1 MPQLPIMQ
9 RAANTTRVIKKLMP
23 QDPGARR
30 WATEFGDKLLC
41 VRYRVDTERQRRQT
55 TVELIVDEAPTLG
68 SARVGLRITW
78 AEKEL
83 RQRVKEAGGKWHAGP
98 GLWMLPLGIAR
109 QLGLAERIVGGH
121 E

>member
-1 MPQLPIMQ
+1 MPQVPMP
-9 RAANTTRVIKKLMP
+9 RAATATRVIKKLMP

-30 WATEFGDKLLC
+30 WAAEFGDKLLC

-55 TVELIVDEAPTLG
+55 TVELVVDEAPTLG

-83 RQRVKEAGGKWHAGP
+83 RQCVKEAGGKWDATA
-98 GLWMLPLGIAR
+98 GLWMLPLGTAR
-109 QLGLAERIVGGH
+109 HLGLAERIVGGLG
-121 E
+121 